1 MSTDLAQLALPG
13 LIGDVPVPD
22 DGSSE
27 EPVLID
33 PVAFLE
39 ATLGRPLYAYERRYL
54 TGPIVVD
61 RMGAT
66 WKLPRWLPAAVVK
79 GRVAQIL
86 VEAEAGTREY
96 ERMASLAEVVPV
108 LYTASLAYPLNR
120 EAATVYLWVAAQ
132 VLSRYSLAESPE
144 SALERIYGPDGW
156 QAYVELDPYL
166 KREILDRLRRDIRR
180 KVVGGQK
187 ERKKP

>member
-13 LIGDVPVPD
+13 LIGDVTVPD

-27 EPVLID
+27 EPVLVD

-39 ATLGRPLYAYERRYL
+39 ATLDRTLYAYEQRYL
-54 TGPIVVD
+54 AGPIVVD
-61 RMGAT
+61 RMGAA
-66 WKLPRWLPAAVVK
+66 WELPRWLPGAVVK

-96 ERMASLAEVVPV
+96 DRMASLPEVVAV

-120 EAATVYLWVAAQ
+120 DAATVYLWVAAQ
-132 VLSRYSLAESPE
+132 VLPSHGLAESPE
-144 SALERIYGPDGW
+144 DTLEKIYGADSTPI
-156 QAYVELDPYL
+156 ELDPYL
-166 KREILDRLRRDIRR
+166 EREILDRLRRDIRR

-187 ERKKP
+187 ER